1 MNTPSRSYRVLH
13 EHAKNLG
20 PPSQTGL
27 DLLAR
32 LGLVFAIERKT
43 VVEGPVGE
51 QRQQERADRQS
62 RLHHA
67 LDGGVVVSEQREVG
81 NKEQL
86 SRGVCLREE
95 GVEKERGVERRLV
108 ARLAET
114 HLDVELEHFEYDA
127 TREGREEPSPIR
139 RFGVQDAV
147 RRLRP
152 LEAHARGSLDEEEAS
167 RGERDASDAL
177 SDEVENLVSIL
188 VQKHHTRQLRL
199 THRQHAY
206 VVGDLQHVRVL
217 AVEVEGELRHVLR
230 DERRLGAL
238 VFLHQRLVLPGR
250 VQ

>member
-1 MNTPSRSYRVLH
+1 MNTPSLSYRVLH

-20 PPSQTGL
+20 PPPQTGL

-32 LGLVFAIERKT
+32 LGLVLAVEGET

-51 QRQQERADRQS
+51 QRQQERTDRQP

-67 LDGGVVVSEQREVG
+67 LDGGVVVREQCEVG

-86 SRGVCLREE
+86 SRGVRLGEE
-95 GVEKERGVERRLV
+95 GVEKERCVERSFV
-108 ARLAET
+108 TRLAKA
-114 HLDVELEHFEYDA
+114 HLHVELEHFEDDA
-127 TREGREEPSPIR
+127 TREGGEELSPVR
-139 RFGVQDAV
+139 RLGVQDAV

-152 LEAHARGSLDEEEAS
+152 LEAHAHSSLDEEEAS
-167 RGERDASDAL
+167 RGEKDAPDVL
-177 SDEVENLVSIL
+177 SDEIENLVGIL

-199 THRQHAY
+199 TRRQHAHI
-206 VVGDLQHVRVL
+206 VGDLQHVRVF
-217 AVEVEGELRHVLR
+217 AVEIEGELRHVLR

-238 VFLHQRLVLPGR
+238 VLLHQRFILFGR